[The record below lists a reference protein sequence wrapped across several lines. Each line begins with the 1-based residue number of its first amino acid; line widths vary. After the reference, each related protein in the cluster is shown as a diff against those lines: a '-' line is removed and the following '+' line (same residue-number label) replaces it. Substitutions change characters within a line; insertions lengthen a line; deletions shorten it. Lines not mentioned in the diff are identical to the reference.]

1 MFESR
6 ADAERVQ
13 AELQSLG
20 IIDADGMSIHDQSS
34 PGFSGDSYSSHENRG
49 LWASIKGA
57 FLPDEDRHTY
67 EEGIRRGHYLL
78 TVSVDD
84 TQADRVH
91 DILENS
97 SAVNV
102 DERASQWRQ
111 EGWAA
116 PAAGATGMGAMG
128 TASAMTGTS
137 GTATTDTTGTA
148 SAMMGTSGTAT
159 TGTTG
164 YAASGV
170 PTTGRDVTEERIPI
184 IEEELRVGKREVA
197 RGGVRVRS
205 YVVEQPVHEQV
216 SLREEHV
223 SVERRPVTGAT
234 DTANL
239 GDAFRERTVEVTETA
254 EEAVVDKRAH
264 VVEEVVV
271 RKNVDERVEQINDSV
286 RRTEV
291 DIDDQRGVD
300 RLAARDPS
308 LDRDDLGRDGMGRK
322 PSDRLS

>member
-128 TASAMTGTS
+128 TASAMT
-137 GTATTDTTGTA
+137 D
-148 SAMMGTSGTAT
+148 TSGTAT